1 VSDLS
6 VFADMLGEPR
16 TSLAALADTLSE
28 MAAYV
33 VSVAASEPSEAE
45 AFLLEATMASAD
57 AFPIGT
63 RESERLGFIIAEVIA
78 LTKAGGAS

>member
-45 AFLLEATMASAD
+45 AFLLEASMASAD

-63 RESERLGFIIAEVIA
+63 GESERLGFIVAEVITLA
-78 LTKAGGAS
+78 KTGVSS